1 MKAISTGSIHARILN
16 LITDSLNLLN
26 NWEKGYGIEIF
37 YYMNESGFYIR
48 GSYNSHTL
56 RLVNKIALAF

>member
-26 NWEKGYGIEIF
+26 NWENSYGIEIF
-37 YYMNESGFYIR
+37 YYMNESGFYTL